1 MLARCDIIMRY
12 WNTPGSVIFT
22 GTWHWALTWNIY
34 PLGLQDL
41 TVYKRGLGIPHTSL
55 KLLWPPGANFDSSEV
70 DLKLFALVWPHAV
83 IWPFGPLGPN
93 IYYQIWHSDPQ
104 LLSAKFTLWC
114 QSFAIQLAWFLIKSL
129 FIWAIKTIS
138 FILWLH
144 YLLVQIGLE
153 VELGETL
160 LAPGT
165 RLNLGFTCLRVKAFS
180 TPDNSSLILLAL
192 FLSSAMILICVISR
206 LIKHHWTDTRD
217 IWSVICFNS

>member
-1 MLARCDIIMRY
+1 MQLFDHLDHLDQISIIRYDIQI
-12 WNTPGSVIFT
+12 PSFC
-22 GTWHWALTWNIY
+22 
-34 PLGLQDL
+34 LQNS
-41 TVYKRGLGIPHTSL
+41 HC
-55 KLLWPPGANFDSSEV
+55 E
-70 DLKLFALVWPHAV
+70 
-83 IWPFGPLGPN
+83 
-93 IYYQIWHSDPQ
+93 
-104 LLSAKFTLWC
+104 C